1 MLRARC
7 LEQGAPEFAGGL
19 AGTSARYGVSPAGR
33 SWCLHTTAEAEHEVE
48 PTGPPEPA
56 VSEETA
62 LFVQEPNSL

>member
-19 AGTSARYGVSPAGR
+19 PGTSARYMVSPAGR
-33 SWCLHTTAEAEHEVE
+33 SCCLHTTAEAGHEVE

-56 VSEETA
+56 VSEKTI
-62 LFVQEPNSL
+62 LFVQDPNNL